1 MHQNVEIRREAL
13 ICKGRQKERTS
24 HTLVRGKQTK
34 VALGYFPQS
43 FFLIHYCL
51 LLELNQELQFSS
63 NGISNKVNI
72 FVFSLLLL
80 RNQKVKEKCIKH
92 DQRKERWL
100 FSCNF
105 LYILMIKARLSVFDF
120 AHFRWI
126 LAMLLLYICVLP
138 GYSMT
143 VHLYIVQ

>member
-1 MHQNVEIRREAL
+1 MQRET
-13 ICKGRQKERTS
+13 ERKNQSYT
-24 HTLVRGKQTK
+24 GKRKADKSSTG
-34 VALGYFPQS
+34 VLSTIF

-120 AHFRWI
+120 AHFR
-126 LAMLLLYICVLP
+126 
-138 GYSMT
+138 
-143 VHLYIVQ
+143 